1 LANATSLQSAA
12 YQSVRD
18 VGAAYSEVAVE
29 LANATAAATAA
40 KAAFTTAQAAKDA
53 TDRKA
58 KEAERA
64 KAALAYTRAVEDRDL
79 ALEILDEF
87 KGGFDSWDENTEMN
101 LNPDQM
107 ADYEGMQAAFAAAD
121 TAYNLAAVQQQA
133 ENAAEVAKAKAAARL
148 ALEEERKVQ
157 EVARGEAVLA
167 LKEQES
173 ALYEEQAEFDVSV
186 TNLKDAINY
195 VEDADEKKEMFA
207 ELAEKM
213 LARDG

>member
-1 LANATSLQSAA
+1 
-12 YQSVRD
+12 
-18 VGAAYSEVAVE
+18 
-29 LANATAAATAA
+29 
-40 KAAFTTAQAAKDA
+40 
-53 TDRKA
+53 
-58 KEAERA
+58 
-64 KAALAYTRAVEDRDL
+64 
-79 ALEILDEF
+79 
-87 KGGFDSWDENTEMN
+87 MN